1 MKHFKNTWL
10 MLGLSTSLF
19 TVSCSRNHYPADNF
33 KNLPNDVVLTWN
45 EVAYEGF
52 GGVTYQHSLM
62 ASRVNAMVH
71 IAMFD
76 ALNAVYPKYVQY
88 AYTGKDSGAD
98 PIAAAATAAHA
109 VLLHEIPGRK
119 SFLDSALQQS
129 ISTISNE
136 DAKNRGIKL
145 GKEVAQAIIAARS
158 GDQSEGNPIAP
169 VPVTDIPGK

>member
-1 MKHFKNTWL
+1 
-10 MLGLSTSLF
+10 MLGISTSLF
-19 TVSCSRNHYPADNF
+19 TIACSRNHYPADNF
-33 KNLPNDVVLTWN
+33 KNLPNDVVLKWN

-71 IAMFD
+71 IAMHD
-76 ALNAVYPKYVQY
+76 ALNAVYPKYAQY

-119 SFLDSALQQS
+119 NFLDSAPMS
-129 ISTISNE
+129 PSTGTEVRVPS
-136 DAKNRGIKL
+136 
-145 GKEVAQAIIAARS
+145 KETITMCASASPSVSCPAYCTSSTVCCAPCARS
-158 GDQSEGNPIAP
+158 AP
-169 VPVTDIPGK
+169 RRSLAWR